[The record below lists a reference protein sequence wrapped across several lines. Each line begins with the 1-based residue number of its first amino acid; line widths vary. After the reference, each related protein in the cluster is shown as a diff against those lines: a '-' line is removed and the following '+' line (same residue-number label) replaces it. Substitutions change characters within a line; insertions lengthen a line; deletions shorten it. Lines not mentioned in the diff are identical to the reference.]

1 MFLRSGALLLIGEEA
16 ALMIQNRTIESVN
29 ELTEKGKLKVKPFM
43 PSLLE
48 RLDILDYRS
57 QTRLDWLY

>member
-1 MFLRSGALLLIGEEA
+1 MFLRSGALLLIAEEA

>member
-1 MFLRSGALLLIGEEA
+1 MIGEEA

-48 RLDILDYRS
+48 RLDILD
-57 QTRLDWLY
+57 